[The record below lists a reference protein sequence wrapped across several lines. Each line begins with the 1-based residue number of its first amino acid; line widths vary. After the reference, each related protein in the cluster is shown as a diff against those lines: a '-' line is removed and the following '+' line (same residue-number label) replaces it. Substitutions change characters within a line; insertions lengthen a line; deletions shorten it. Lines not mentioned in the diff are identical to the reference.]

1 MKNSIGIIE
10 VTGSANAI
18 CAIDM
23 MLKTAEV
30 EYVSWETVFGLGRV
44 TVFIRGDVAS
54 IVAAVET
61 VKNSD
66 ACAVFASCVIANPHS
81 ETQKF
86 LSNSQ
91 KKFEERIQ

>member
-18 CAIDM
+18 CVVDM

-44 TVFIRGDVAS
+44 TVFIQGDVAS
-54 IVAAVET
+54 VVAAVET

-66 ACAVFASCVIANPHS
+66 ACTVFASYVIANPHS
-81 ETQKF
+81 ETQRF
-86 LSNSQ
+86 LSKSQ
-91 KKFEERIQ
+91 RKFKERIQ